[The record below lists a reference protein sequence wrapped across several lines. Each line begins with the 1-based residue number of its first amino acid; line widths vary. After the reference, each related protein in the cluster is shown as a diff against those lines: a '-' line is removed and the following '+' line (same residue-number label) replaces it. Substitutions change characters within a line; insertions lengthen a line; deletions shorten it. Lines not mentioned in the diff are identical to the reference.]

1 MDIDERVLQSAIRN
15 LVGELDYDL
24 MKAID
29 DPEDE
34 FSRNWNDIT
43 VLFLHFIDK
52 INSKENHDG

>member
-1 MDIDERVLQSAIRN
+1 MDIDEKVLQSALRN

-34 FSRNWNDIT
+34 FSRDWNDIT
-43 VLFLHFIDK
+43 LLFLRFIDK
-52 INSKENHDG
+52 INEKKEN